1 MKFVSTEAGV
11 IFFFRSPSAHELFLN
26 MLDVVETDVR
36 GGRQE
41 RRWTPKHRRDLPTP
55 PQAECQP
62 AAEEGQADVSGQK

>member
-1 MKFVSTEAGV
+1 
-11 IFFFRSPSAHELFLN
+11 